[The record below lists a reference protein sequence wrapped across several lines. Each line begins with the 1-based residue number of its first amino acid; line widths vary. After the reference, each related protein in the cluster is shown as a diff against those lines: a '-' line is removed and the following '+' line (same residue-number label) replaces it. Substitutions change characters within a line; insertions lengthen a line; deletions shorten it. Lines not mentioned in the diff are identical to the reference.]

1 MKRNCSFIILIILL
15 LTLTYTFSSTVTITE
30 PFHNTIKSSFR
41 KKRRG
46 VRQNLDKFRDGFTQM
61 KSFFS

>member
-15 LTLTYTFSSTVTITE
+15 LTLTYTFSSTGRITE
-30 PFHNTIKSSFR
+30 TFTPAIKSSINR
-41 KKRRG
+41 NKRRARYI
-46 VRQNLDKFRDGFTQM
+46 VQDGFTQM